1 MWWRYGCVRR
11 QLSENSQNLFFQEL
25 SMSQTPMTRDALP
38 PGEVLCSYCTA
49 RCCRYFAMQIDR
61 PETRE
66 AFDHI
71 RWYMLHG
78 PFSVFVD
85 GASWYLMVPG
95 DCQHLQAD
103 HRCGIYE
110 TRPQICRSYTT
121 DECEYD
127 NDGVYDQFFETAEQL
142 WEYAQ
147 AVLPALPRRKPDQ
160 PISLPILQA
169 S

>member
-1 MWWRYGCVRR
+1 
-11 QLSENSQNLFFQEL
+11 
-25 SMSQTPMTRDALP
+25 
-38 PGEVLCSYCTA
+38 
-49 RCCRYFAMQIDR
+49 
-61 PETRE
+61 
-66 AFDHI
+66 
-71 RWYMLHG
+71 
-78 PFSVFVD
+78 VD

-147 AVLPALPRRKPDQ
+147 AVLPPLPRRAADQ
-160 PISLPILQA
+160 PVSLPILQA
-169 S
+169 G